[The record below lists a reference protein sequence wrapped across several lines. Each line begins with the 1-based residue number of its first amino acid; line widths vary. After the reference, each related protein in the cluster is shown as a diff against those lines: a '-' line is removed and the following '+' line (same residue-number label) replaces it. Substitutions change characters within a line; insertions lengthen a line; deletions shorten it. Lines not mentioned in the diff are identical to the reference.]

1 MKLHLLGGSC
11 LLALLSA
18 CSAGE
23 EEQTKIPEVPVKQIP
38 ITLNCV
44 ASNVSVNAKESVHTR
59 VTYWGY
65 ESQDKI
71 GLYVVNY
78 NGTTPGTLQN
88 NGNHVNNMRFTY
100 GNDGAWIPDKE
111 IFWKDENTK
120 ADFYCY
126 FPYAT
131 LSDIS
136 AHSFSVKED
145 QSTEQAY
152 KASEFLYGKTSGVAP
167 TEDAV
172 SITTKHIFSC
182 AVINVKAGNGF
193 TDEILAQS
201 TINVKMNGIKTGA
214 TVNLTNGTATA
225 TGTAKIILPLE
236 NGNNRSYKAL
246 VVPQTASGDNFITV
260 NIDGRDFNL
269 NKEFTFVGGK
279 RHTFS
284 VTVSKTS
291 NGINV
296 GIGAWEDDDIDN
308 GGVAE

>member
-18 CSAGE
+18 CSSGE
-23 EEQTKIPEVPVKQIP
+23 EEQIKIPEVPVKQIP

-44 ASNVSVNAKESVHTR
+44 ASNASVNADESVHTR
-59 VTYWGY
+59 ITDWGY

-100 GNDGAWIPDKE
+100 GSNGTWSPDKE
-111 IFWKDENTK
+111 IFWKDENTQ

-131 LSDIS
+131 PSDIS

-182 AVINVKAGNGF
+182 AVINV
-193 TDEILAQS
+193 
-201 TINVKMNGIKTGA
+201 
-214 TVNLTNGTATA
+214 
-225 TGTAKIILPLE
+225 
-236 NGNNRSYKAL
+236 
-246 VVPQTASGDNFITV
+246 
-260 NIDGRDFNL
+260 
-269 NKEFTFVGGK
+269 
-279 RHTFS
+279 
-284 VTVSKTS
+284 
-291 NGINV
+291 
-296 GIGAWEDDDIDN
+296 
-308 GGVAE
+308 

>member
-11 LLALLSA
+11 ILALLSA

-23 EEQTKIPEVPVKQIP
+23 EEQTKTPEVPVKQIP

-44 ASNVSVNAKESVHTR
+44 ASNTNVNTIDGVHTR
-59 VTYWGY
+59 VTDWGY

-100 GNDGAWIPDKE
+100 DGTWTPDKE
-111 IFWKDENTK
+111 IYWKDESTK

-126 FPYAT
+126 FPYGT

-152 KASEFLYGKTSGVAP
+152 TASEFLYGKTSGVSP
-167 TEDAV
+167 TEEAV

-201 TINVKMNGIKTGA
+201 TIGVKMNGIKTEA
-214 TVNLTNGTATA
+214 IINLTNGIVTA
-225 TGTAKIILPLE
+225 TGTAKTILPLE

-246 VVPQTASGDNFITV
+246 IVPQTASSNNFITV

>member
-1 MKLHLLGGSC
+1 MKLHLLVGSC
-11 LLALLSA
+11 ILVLLYA

-23 EEQTKIPEVPVKQIP
+23 EEQPKQPETPSVKRIP
-38 ITLNCV
+38 ITLNCM
-44 ASNVSVNAKESVHTR
+44 ASNTNVNAIEGVHTR
-59 VTYWGY
+59 VTDWGY
-65 ESQDKI
+65 ENQDKI

-88 NGNHVNNMRFTY
+88 SGNHVDNMRFTY
-100 GNDGAWIPDKE
+100 DGTWTPDKE
-111 IFWKDENTK
+111 IYWKDESTK

-126 FPYAT
+126 FPYST

-152 KASEFLYGKTSGVAP
+152 TASEFLYGKTAGVSP
-167 TEDAV
+167 TEEAV

-201 TINVKMNGIKTGA
+201 TIGVKMNGIKTEA
-214 TVNLTNGTATA
+214 IINLTNGIATA
-225 TGTAKIILPLE
+225 TGTAKTILPLE

-246 VVPQTASGDNFITV
+246 IVPQTASGNNFITV

>member
-1 MKLHLLGGSC
+1 MKLHLLGASC

-18 CSAGE
+18 CSSGE
-23 EEQTKIPEVPVKQIP
+23 EEQTKIPEIPSAKQIP

-44 ASNVSVNAKESVHTR
+44 ASTTSANEKANVGTR
-59 VTYWGY
+59 VTDWGY

-100 GNDGAWIPDKE
+100 NGTWTLDNE
-111 IFWKDENTK
+111 IYWKDESTK

-126 FPYAT
+126 FPYGTPADVT
-131 LSDIS
+131 SY
-136 AHSFSVKED
+136 AFSVKED
-145 QSTEQAY
+145 QSTETAY
-152 KASEFLYGKTSGVAP
+152 KACEFLYSKTSGVAP
-167 TEDAV
+167 TAEAV
-172 SITTKHIFSC
+172 NITTKHMFSC

-193 TDEILAQS
+193 TDETLAQS
-201 TINVKMNGIKTGA
+201 AISVKMNGIKTGA
-214 TVNLTNGTATA
+214 TINLTNGIATA
-225 TGTAKIILPLE
+225 TGTAKTILPLE

-246 VVPQTASGDNFITV
+246 IVPQTASGSNFITV

-269 NKEFTFVGGK
+269 KKEFTFVGGK